1 METELTSRLANRLK
15 ALRKAENYSL
25 DDLAIRS
32 GISRA
37 SLSRME
43 NADVSPTTDML
54 AKLCAAY
61 GLTLTHLLS
70 MVEDNYVPLV
80 KAKDQSLWQDPTAG
94 FKRIS
99 ISPPSKALKSELLKC
114 EIEAGKKIHYDVP
127 AIAGLEHHLYLT
139 DGTLTVTVDNQ
150 AYALKPGDCLRY
162 HSNWPTTFETSQAQ
176 SAQYILALI

>member
-1 METELTSRLANRLK
+1 MKNDLAQRLAERLK
-15 ALRKAENYSL
+15 SLRVADKCSL
-25 DDLAIRS
+25 ADLAVRT

-37 SLSRME
+37 TLSRME
-43 NADVSPTTDML
+43 NADVSPTTNML
-54 AKLCAAY
+54 SKLCAAY

-70 MVEDNYVPLV
+70 MVENNYVPHV
-80 KAKDQSLWQDPTAG
+80 KTKDQSIWQDATAG

-127 AIAGLEHHLYLT
+127 AVSGLEHHLYLT
-139 DGTLTVTVDNQ
+139 DGSLTVTVDNQ
-150 AYALKPGDCLRY
+150 AYTLKPGECLRY
-162 HSNWPTTFETSQAQ
+162 HSNGSTTFETSQTQ